1 MHYSEETRDIKEY
14 LCDNIKEVRD
24 DVKQKGVTDS
34 NIRRAKDIF
43 ETVKD
48 ILKVDML
55 MSDEYGDYSR
65 DGGDWEARGS
75 YDGGSSYARD
85 GRRSGMHYVR
95 GHYSRA
101 DGMDDE
107 YSMARGRDSR
117 GRYSRDG
124 YSRADGKQEMIEQL
138 DDMIESAGSERERE
152 ALRKAKEK
160 IQNA

>member
-1 MHYSEETRDIKEY
+1 MKARTIDDLREMLCKE
-14 LCDNIKEVRD
+14 LDEIAE
-24 DVKQKGVTDS
+24 KGELSAGTL
-34 NIRRAKDIF
+34 
-43 ETVKD
+43 ETVHKLTD
-48 ILKVDML
+48 TYKNLGKIEML
-55 MSDEYGDYSR
+55 EEYDGYSQ

-75 YDGGSSYARD
+75 YEGGSSYARD

-124 YSRADGKQEMIEQL
+124 YSRAGGKQEMIEQL